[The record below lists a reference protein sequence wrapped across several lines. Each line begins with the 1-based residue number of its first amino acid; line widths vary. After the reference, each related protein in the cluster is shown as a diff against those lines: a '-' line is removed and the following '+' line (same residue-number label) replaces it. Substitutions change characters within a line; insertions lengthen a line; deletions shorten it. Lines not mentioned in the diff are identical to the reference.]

1 MTCKG
6 KCSLYKAIRPMPIS
20 KGISRY
26 AAGQKRCQVCE
37 VWMEWDGIRCPCCRS
52 LVSQRPRNSKAKEKY
67 RLNNG
72 RKR

>member
-37 VWMEWDGIRCPCCRS
+37 VWMEWDGIRCPCCSIKLRCH
-52 LVSQRPRNSKAKEKY
+52 PR
-67 RLNNG
+67 
-72 RKR
+72 RKDGKVVYVQQVVR